1 MERYPEAITFSLKF
15 SLVAKCNAHFIFKK
29 ISQLKS
35 YIRSCRCNKELQS
48 GKQASGLIGGGTPLQ
63 LTLKCGHKILE

>member
-1 MERYPEAITFSLKF
+1 MGRYPKAITFSLKF

-29 ISQLKS
+29 ISQLKT
-35 YIRSCRCNKELQS
+35 YIRSCRFNKKLQF
-48 GKQASGLIGGGTPLQ
+48 GKQPSGLIGGGTPLQ

>member
-1 MERYPEAITFSLKF
+1 MGGYPKASTFSLTF
-15 SLVAKCNAHFIFKK
+15 SLVAKCNAHFIFKQ